1 MCDIIDGK
9 RLAMEIRA
17 KLAREVERL
26 KAQGVT
32 PGLAVVVV
40 GRDAAS
46 EVYVRN
52 KKSACQKTGI
62 ESFSHELADDIGED
76 ALLSLIDRLN
86 DDARV
91 HGILVQLPLPEHI
104 NERRVLEAILPE
116 KDVDGFHPITM
127 GKLILGEKCLRP
139 CTPSGIM
146 ELIDSTGFELKG
158 KRAVIVG
165 RSNIVGKPLAF
176 MLLERHATVTICHS
190 RTEDLPGEIGRADI
204 LVAAIGR
211 PRFVLGPWIKRG
223 AVVIDVGI
231 NRTSDG
237 KVVGDVDFEGA
248 STRASAITPV
258 PGGVGP
264 MTIAMLLK
272 NTVEAARKTIS
283 PPLQREGACSR
294 KEKK

>member
-1 MCDIIDGK
+1 MAEIIDGK
-9 RLAMEIRA
+9 KVALEIRA
-17 KLAREVERL
+17 DLAREVESL
-26 KAQGVT
+26 KAKGIT

-40 GRDAAS
+40 GKDPAS

-52 KKSACQKTGI
+52 KKTACKKAGI
-62 ESFSHELADDIGED
+62 ESFPHELPED
-76 ALLSLIDRLN
+76 AKEDELLSLIDDLN
-86 DDARV
+86 GDPKV
-91 HGILVQLPLPEHI
+91 HGILVQLPLPDHI
-104 NERRVLEAILPE
+104 DESRIINRILPE
-116 KDVDGFHPITM
+116 KDVDGFHPASL
-127 GKLILGEKCLRP
+127 GKLLLGEPGFRA

-146 ELIDSTGFELKG
+146 ALIDSTGIDPKG

-190 RTEDLPGEIGRADI
+190 RTADLPGEIKNADI
-204 LVAAIGR
+204 LIAAMGR
-211 PRFVLGPWIKRG
+211 PRFIQGSWIKHG

-237 KVVGDVDFEGA
+237 KIVGDVDYEGA
-248 STRASAITPV
+248 SKRASFITPV

-272 NTVEAARKTIS
+272 NTIEATIRIACHS
-283 PPLQREGACSR
+283 RESGNPACDTT
-294 KEKK
+294 